1 MNWFQTLFCCCLS
14 PKKTYIDSSVNLET
28 FTSAGVFFTNN
39 IHVLVGEQNDIHNTV
54 LSGIGGKKEYGE
66 SYMDT
71 ALREMIEE
79 LFDNMHVPKE
89 LIKKLKKL
97 YKPQMVFQVYTYI
110 SVVYSFDDLESML
123 HTIAEFGLKSRVYE
137 TIPLTI
143 NTLIEN
149 RILTFDSEI
158 KNITILSISLK
169 DLPFKPIHSNFIYDV
184 QKYKKLQE
192 ELDT

>member
-1 MNWFQTLFCCCLS
+1 MNWVQTLFCCCLCR
-14 PKKTYIDSSVNLET
+14 KKTYVDSSVNLET

-39 IHVLVGEQNDIHNTV
+39 IHVLVGEQTDMQSTA

-71 ALREMIEE
+71 ALREMVEE
-79 LFDNMHVPKE
+79 LFDNMHIPKE

-97 YKPQMVFQVYTYI
+97 YKPQMVFQVHTYI
-110 SVVYSFDDLESML
+110 SVVYSFNDLESML
-123 HTIAEFGLKSRVYE
+123 CTIAESGLKSRVYE
-137 TIPLTI
+137 TMPLGI
-143 NTLIEN
+143 NALIEN

-158 KNITILSISLK
+158 KNITVLSISLK

-192 ELDT
+192 ELNT